1 MDTIVSGYCTG
12 QHSPLQLLHPY
23 HTLTKAPNCEGRI
36 VTIIN
41 AIIIL
46 ITIII
51 IIISSIIMPILQ
63 MGKQI
68 QRLNNLPRQQ
78 NWEELGSGLESRSLW
93 LAEPG
98 QGLRVI
104 HIGMALNQSTAEPDT
119 NMLCD
124 LEHIACLLWDAI
136 SLSVKQER
144 GTASSLAPCSFVIV
158 PLSEGMQ
165 VENGS

>member
-1 MDTIVSGYCTG
+1 MATVLDSI
-12 QHSPLQLLHPY
+12 PLYSYYTLITLLLKP
-23 HTLTKAPNCEGRI
+23 PNCEGRI

-78 NWEELGSGLESRSLW
+78 NWEGLCSGLESRSL
-93 LAEPG
+93 
-98 QGLRVI
+98 
-104 HIGMALNQSTAEPDT
+104 
-119 NMLCD
+119 
-124 LEHIACLLWDAI
+124 
-136 SLSVKQER
+136 
-144 GTASSLAPCSFVIV
+144 
-158 PLSEGMQ
+158 
-165 VENGS
+165 